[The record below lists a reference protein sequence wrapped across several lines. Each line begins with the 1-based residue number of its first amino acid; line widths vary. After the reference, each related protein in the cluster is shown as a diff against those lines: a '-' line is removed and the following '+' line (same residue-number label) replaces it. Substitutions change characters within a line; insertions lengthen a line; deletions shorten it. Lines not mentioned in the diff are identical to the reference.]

1 MNSTVGGPNQ
11 IAVLTGG
18 HAQFVEQP
26 KFPPIT
32 ATGFKFR
39 ILATLGVEGSESRVG
54 RQMGFGSFVGR
65 DESFTLYFKD
75 SFTRVQQ
82 RLDEAY
88 FAGNVFRECRLLYD
102 GGRLKFEDSN
112 QVYDSDLILGRV
124 DRNTPEVK
132 HLLKDFKWR
141 HIEGP
146 LEAPGAK

>member
-88 FAGNVFRECRLLYD
+88 FAGNVSGNAGSFMMV
-102 GGRLKFEDSN
+102 GGSN
-112 QVYDSDLILGRV
+112 SKTQIRYTIL
-124 DRNTPEVK
+124 T
-132 HLLKDFKWR
+132 
-141 HIEGP
+141 
-146 LEAPGAK
+146 